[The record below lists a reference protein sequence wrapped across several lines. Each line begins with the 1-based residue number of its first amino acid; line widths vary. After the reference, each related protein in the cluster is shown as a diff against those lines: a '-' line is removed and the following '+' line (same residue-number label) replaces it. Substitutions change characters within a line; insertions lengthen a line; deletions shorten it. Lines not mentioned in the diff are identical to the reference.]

1 MTLLQDLSN
10 NKEKAFWFFQISGW
24 SVFYLQH
31 IFVFSPLK
39 EFSIY
44 NLFIRTVILLLGF
57 SISIFLRYRLKKI
70 DYLRSSFFSILI
82 IILISSLICASVW
95 HISGVVFSE
104 SMLHGFIT
112 FGKATFED
120 IIVGIARDN
129 VVFIGWSGLYFGIKF
144 WMSWISQKEMT
155 DKALSLARNAQLEML
170 RYQLNPHFL
179 FNTLSSLRAL
189 TSDDNKKA
197 KEIITKISEFLRYS
211 LIESENNEVPLSKE
225 IEVIK
230 NYLDIEKVR
239 FEDELVVDFDID
251 QIAEVYPIPIFLVH
265 PLVEN
270 AIKHGMHTSPIPL
283 KILISAKMSNGFLN
297 IKVLNTGR
305 WVEKNKE
312 NNTGRGIDNIKRRL
326 KIYAPRQHSFQVM
339 KNADSVEVNISIR
352 KKSDEF
358 NNGTPV

>member
-1 MTLLQDLSN
+1 M
-10 NKEKAFWFFQISGW
+10 
-24 SVFYLQH
+24 
-31 IFVFSPLK
+31 
-39 EFSIY
+39 
-44 NLFIRTVILLLGF
+44 
-57 SISIFLRYRLKKI
+57 
-70 DYLRSSFFSILI
+70 
-82 IILISSLICASVW
+82 
-95 HISGVVFSE
+95 FSE
-104 SMLHGFIT
+104 SIHFGFIT
-112 FGKATFED
+112 FGKATLED
-120 IIVGIARDN
+120 IMVGIARDN

-239 FEDELVVDFDID
+239 FEDELEVDFDIE
-251 QIAEVYPIPIFLVH
+251 QIAEVYPVPIFLIH

-270 AIKHGMHTSPIPL
+270 AIKHGMQTSPIPL
-283 KILISAKMSNGFLN
+283 KILISAKMSNGYLN
-297 IKVLNTGR
+297 IRVFNTGK
-305 WVEKNKE
+305 WVDTIKE
-312 NNTGRGIDNIKRRL
+312 TNTGRGIDNIKRRL

-339 KNADSVEVNISIR
+339 KNTDSVEVNISIR
-352 KKSDEF
+352 K
-358 NNGTPV
+358 